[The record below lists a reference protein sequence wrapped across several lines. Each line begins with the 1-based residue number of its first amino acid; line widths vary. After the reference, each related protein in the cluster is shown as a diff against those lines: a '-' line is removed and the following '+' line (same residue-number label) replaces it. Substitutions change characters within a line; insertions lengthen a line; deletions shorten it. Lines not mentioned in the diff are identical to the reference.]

1 MGFKKLTRIT
11 TFCFLVLICAL
22 SFHRHAQAFRSLLS
36 NTNAVIDRVE
46 NGIQALEA
54 LSDASYDLIL
64 MDIQMPQMDGYEASR
79 IIRKKR
85 NIKTPII
92 ALTANAMQHDIE
104 ESKKAGMNA
113 HISKPIERVKL
124 IEVLSS
130 YLG

>member
-1 MGFKKLTRIT
+1 MIE
-11 TFCFLVLICAL
+11 
-22 SFHRHAQAFRSLLS
+22 
-36 NTNAVIDRVE
+36 RVE